1 MKKALLFLILI
12 NTYIFANINTI
23 ASILPEKTFIEAI
36 GGEKVNVT
44 LMVEPGSSPH
54 SYEPKPSQMK
64 EISEADLYFSIGVEF
79 EKVWL
84 SKFTNL
90 NDKMKVIDL
99 SKGIQKQ
106 QMQGHTHH
114 EEDHG
119 EHEHHEDEESNV

>member
-23 ASILPEKTFIEAI
+23 ASILPEKIFIEAI

-64 EISEADLYFSIGVEF
+64 EISEADLYCTIGVEF

-90 NDKMKVIDL
+90 NDKVFNINPKRLVSKELTVEFQSFNKVFFQLFKFII
-99 SKGIQKQ
+99 G
-106 QMQGHTHH
+106 
-114 EEDHG
+114 
-119 EHEHHEDEESNV
+119 